1 MRRTKKLPV
10 FEQLLLEAVDLIKGA
25 IIQLNISAA
34 FFAARLGTHLWITLV
49 AVAVMEGIAV
59 YSWQFRKEL
68 GARSLIYL
76 QICKATWLLSLLLA
90 SQSREPGSFMFW
102 MDLLLI
108 ASLLTIFFWFR
119 FISQVSRFE
128 QEGPAWLT
136 AVMAGAV
143 GVSCLIA
150 LTNSWHG
157 WVLRLGETEAGM
169 YSMLDGPA
177 SKPFYLVEELMSV
190 FTIGLFVRWVLS
202 SAGLRRRQAWTML
215 AGSII
220 SWSAHL
226 LESVPGSS
234 VLAPMP
240 SCFIFSSL
248 IVAWAY
254 FHWRLFSI
262 APLAQEVVV
271 KTMIDGLMVVDESDH
286 VVEMNPAARAIF
298 AGMPGTMAA
307 AAAAWPTLA
316 GFDGEGRALTLEAS
330 REVAGTLRFY
340 QATQTPLRT
349 ATGYRLGR
357 TLVFKDVT
365 TEKQQQAR
373 IVEQQKA
380 LSTLGERQRLGR
392 ELHDGAGQIWSFL
405 AMQAQAARKLIAKQ
419 SYAQADQSL
428 ARLLEIVQ
436 GVHMDLRESITG
448 LQANVSGEQGFLQAI
463 EEQLRWY
470 REHCNLEAELVVRCD
485 CPEGL
490 LSPSV
495 EAQLLRIVQEALA
508 NVRKSAQASR
518 VQVLVEQE
526 EDRLKILVEDDGC
539 GFDPKQSGRQ
549 TGHHGLLMMR
559 ERADEIGALLT
570 IDSRAGAGTRIHI
583 LAPITAAAL
592 KPSQTLL

>member
-1 MRRTKKLPV
+1 M
-10 FEQLLLEAVDLIKGA
+10 
-25 IIQLNISAA
+25 
-34 FFAARLGTHLWITLV
+34 
-49 AVAVMEGIAV
+49 
-59 YSWQFRKEL
+59 
-68 GARSLIYL
+68 
-76 QICKATWLLSLLLA
+76 
-90 SQSREPGSFMFW
+90 
-102 MDLLLI
+102 
-108 ASLLTIFFWFR
+108 
-119 FISQVSRFE
+119 
-128 QEGPAWLT
+128 
-136 AVMAGAV
+136 
-143 GVSCLIA
+143 
-150 LTNSWHG
+150 
-157 WVLRLGETEAGM
+157 EAGRP
-169 YSMLDGPA
+169 SLLDGPA
-177 SKPFYLVEELMSV
+177 NQPIMLVAELMGV
-190 FTIGLFVRWVLS
+190 FTLGLFVRWVLR
-202 SAGLRRRQAWTML
+202 SAGLRRRQAWVML
-215 AGSII
+215 AGSLF
-220 SWSAHL
+220 SWMAHIL
-226 LESVPGSS
+226 VSVPAFS
-234 VLAPMP
+234 VLAPLP
-240 SCFIFSSL
+240 STFMLSS
-248 IVAWAY
+248 ITVAWAY
-254 FHWRLFSI
+254 FHWRIFGI
-262 APLAQEVVV
+262 VPLAQEVVV

-286 VVEMNPAARAIF
+286 VVEMNPTAQTIF
-298 AGMPGTMAA
+298 AGMPETFKDAVTT
-307 AAAAWPTLA
+307 WPALH
-316 GFDGEGRALTLEAS
+316 GFQGEGSLTTVEAS
-330 REVAGTLRFY
+330 REVSGMPAFF
-340 QATQTPLRT
+340 QVAQTPLQT
-349 ATGYRLGR
+349 STGHRLGR
-357 TLVFKDVT
+357 VLVFKDVT